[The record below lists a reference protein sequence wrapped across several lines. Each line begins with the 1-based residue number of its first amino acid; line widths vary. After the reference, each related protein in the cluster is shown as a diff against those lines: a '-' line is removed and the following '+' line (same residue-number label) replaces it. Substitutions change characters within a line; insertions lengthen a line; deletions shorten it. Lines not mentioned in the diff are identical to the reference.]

1 MELNALD
8 SPWVSE
14 MRHVEGVFCC
24 PWTTDKQQWRSLSL
38 FSVIPVCIY
47 ANKLVRTT
55 NQPLLGFSNKGE
67 YVHCMWG
74 RYLLRQLSWFFVFL
88 RKILMS
94 PADSVNKPEGN
105 CPGSAA
111 RHTNGDVTLKEKCVM
126 LGYIC
131 TFRQSFSPTS
141 HAILTR

>member
-1 MELNALD
+1 
-8 SPWVSE
+8 
-14 MRHVEGVFCC
+14 
-24 PWTTDKQQWRSLSL
+24 
-38 FSVIPVCIY
+38 
-47 ANKLVRTT
+47 
-55 NQPLLGFSNKGE
+55 
-67 YVHCMWG
+67 
-74 RYLLRQLSWFFVFL
+74 
-88 RKILMS
+88 MS

-111 RHTNGDVTLKEKCVM
+111 RHTNGDVTLKEKCAM